1 MIWFVLILTT
11 GIISYA
17 NIQIAGKYNNSLSK
31 YNRFYDPSRSDS
43 VQGFIVV
50 SVLPVFNVVQLI
62 RILILLLSNKLSPN
76 PNW

>member
-17 NIQIAGKYNNSLSK
+17 NIQIAEKYNKSLSK
-31 YNRFYDPSRSDS
+31 YNRFYDPSSSDS

-50 SVLPVFNVVQLI
+50 SILPVFNVVQLI

-76 PNW
+76 SNW